1 MHKFLIS
8 LLAVSAI
15 SVESNDNL
23 NALIVDVRT
32 PQEYQSSNIEGLINI
47 EWQNISDVSN
57 LVKTK
62 KDKIILYCR
71 SGNRSGK
78 ALKILEENGYT
89 NVINAG
95 SINDASKSL
104 HLKIIK

>member
-8 LLAVSAI
+8 LIAVSALSI
-15 SVESNDNL
+15 ESNENL
-23 NALIVDVRT
+23 NTLIVDVRT
-32 PQEYQSSNIEGLINI
+32 PQEYQVSNIKGSINI

-78 ALKILEENGYT
+78 ALKILEEKGYT

-95 SINDASKSL
+95 SVSNASKIL
-104 HLKIIK
+104 NLKTK

>member
-8 LLAVSAI
+8 MLAVSALSI
-15 SVESNDNL
+15 ESNENL

-32 PQEYQSSNIEGLINI
+32 PQEYQASKIEGSINI
-47 EWQNISDVSN
+47 EWQNILDISN

-62 KDKIILYCR
+62 KGKIILYCR

-78 ALKILEENGYT
+78 ALKILEENGYS

-95 SINDASKSL
+95 SVSNASKIL
-104 HLKIIK
+104 NLTVK

>member
-8 LLAVSAI
+8 LLAVSALSI
-15 SVESNDNL
+15 ESNEIL

-32 PQEYQSSNIEGLINI
+32 PQEYQASNIEGSINI
-47 EWQNISDVSN
+47 EWQDILDASN

-95 SINDASKSL
+95 SINNASKIL
-104 HLKIIK
+104 NLKIK

>member
-8 LLAVSAI
+8 LIAVSALSI
-15 SVESNDNL
+15 ESSENL
-23 NALIVDVRT
+23 NTLIVDVRT
-32 PQEYQSSNIEGLINI
+32 PQEYQASNIEGSINI

-95 SINDASKSL
+95 SVSNASKIL
-104 HLKIIK
+104 NLKVK